1 MLTNTDLQ
9 MICDRGLSALNEVRA
24 HVVTFANLEQQIK
37 AAESRLALL
46 QGQIQAA
53 EKLAPQLE
61 EMDQQLRARRSEL
74 AELDLT
80 IAKKHDS
87 TGQSCRRCGT

>member
-1 MLTNTDLQ
+1 
-9 MICDRGLSALNEVRA
+9 
-24 HVVTFANLEQQIK
+24 
-37 AAESRLALL
+37 LL